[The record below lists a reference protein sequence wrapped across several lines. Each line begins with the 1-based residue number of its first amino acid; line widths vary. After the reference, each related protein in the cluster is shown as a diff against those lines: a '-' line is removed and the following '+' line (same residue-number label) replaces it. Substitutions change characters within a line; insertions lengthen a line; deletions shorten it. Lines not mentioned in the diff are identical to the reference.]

1 MAAQKLFQVPCH
13 DEFGFE
19 ADQDSSGGGQKLT
32 GVDAEAL
39 RELEDVP
46 DRDVALAPFNRADIG
61 TVKASAV
68 GELFLGNSGSNA
80 EAL

>member
-1 MAAQKLFQVPCH
+1 
-13 DEFGFE
+13 
-19 ADQDSSGGGQKLT
+19 
-32 GVDAEAL
+32 L